1 MRCNW
6 RRWLWGVIPLAG
18 VGAAAVHLERAAIE
32 KDLTERAQQAL
43 TDGGAPWAV
52 VNFSGRDV
60 VLTGTATSENEPVEA
75 EATLRQMWGV
85 RYVNNNAGLPPIV
98 EPYLWSARR
107 RGGRVRLT
115 GSVPNRTMRQTII
128 GMTNAALP
136 GLEVVDRM
144 RVARGVPPTD
154 TWLAG
159 LSFALKQLAAL
170 KDGEVRLEDLAL
182 TIAGEAE
189 GVQAYQSVS
198 AVLKRGL
205 PKGITLAG
213 AQIAAPVVSPHVWSV
228 QYAGGQLVLSGHVA
242 NDGAKAKLMTAAA
255 TAPSGTGVVDRMEP
269 AGGAP
274 EGWADAAAAL
284 IREIVRLQSGSADI
298 KDTAVTVGGIAAD
311 EAQAQAIRDALRAA
325 LPAAFKLTDQVRVR
339 EPKVEPK
346 PPEPAPPP
354 AQLQAPAQPHQP
366 PSDPQPAKDATAPA
380 SPPSEPPPQLTGPAA
395 PPPAEPVRP
404 AAEAAPAPAAPQEA
418 AAPAPAAPQE
428 AAAPAPAAP
437 QEAAAPA
444 PPREAA
450 APVPAAPAE
459 ATAPAAVVAAPTPAP
474 PEKAAAPDP
483 RPAETT
489 GPAVAALPAAPPP
502 EAAPKAEAAPPAPG
516 GLAVCRADLIKL
528 AGANPIPFDRGSAKI
543 EAAGVDALQ
552 RIAVALKACPGVRIA
567 VEGHADIEGTPVHN
581 QKLSVRRA
589 QAVADYLT
597 GADVGLAQVETVGF
611 GSSRPAAPN
620 ATAPDRAKNRRS
632 EIIVRQ

>member
-1 MRCNW
+1 MQCNW

-18 VGAAAVHLERAAIE
+18 VGAAAVLLERAAIE

-85 RYVNNNAGLPPIV
+85 RYVNNNAGLPPIA

-115 GSVPNRTMRQTII
+115 GFVPNRTMRQTII

-213 AQIAAPVVSPHVWSV
+213 AQIAAPVVSPHVWSA

-311 EAQAQAIRDALRAA
+311 EAQAQAVRDALRAA

-346 PPEPAPPP
+346 APEPAPPP
-354 AQLQAPAQPHQP
+354 VQLQAPAQPHQP
-366 PSDPQPAKDATAPA
+366 PSDPPPVKDATAPA
-380 SPPSEPPPQLTGPAA
+380 SPSEPLPQVPAPAA
-395 PPPAEPVRP
+395 PPPAEPLRP
-404 AAEAAPAPAAPQEA
+404 AAEAPAPAPAPAAPQEA
-418 AAPAPAAPQE
+418 TGP
-428 AAAPAPAAP
+428 
-437 QEAAAPA
+437 
-444 PPREAA
+444 
-450 APVPAAPAE
+450 APAE
-459 ATAPAAVVAAPTPAP
+459 ATTPAAVVAAPSPAP

-502 EAAPKAEAAPPAPG
+502 EAALKAEAAPPPPG

-528 AGANPIPFDRGSAKI
+528 AGANPIAFDRGSAKI
-543 EAAGVDALQ
+543 EAAGVEALQ

-567 VEGHADIEGTPVHN
+567 VEGHADIEGTPAHN

-597 GADVGLAQVETVGF
+597 GADVGLAHVETAGF

-620 ATAPDRAKNRRS
+620 ATAPDRAKNRRT

>member
-18 VGAAAVHLERAAIE
+18 VGVAAVHLERAAIE

-60 VLTGTATSENEPVEA
+60 VLTGTATTENEPVEA
-75 EATLRQMWGV
+75 EATLRQLWGV

-115 GSVPNRTMRQTII
+115 GFVPNRTMRQTII

-144 RVARGVPPTD
+144 RVARGVPPSD

-170 KDGEVRLEDLAL
+170 KDGEVRLDDLAL
-182 TIAGEAE
+182 TISGEAE

-213 AQIAAPVVSPHVWSV
+213 AQIAAPVVSPHAWSA

-242 NDGAKAKLMTAAA
+242 NDGAKAKLMTAAE

-298 KDTAVTVGGIAAD
+298 KDTAVTVGGVAGD
-311 EAQAQAIRDALRAA
+311 EAQAQAVREALRSS
-325 LPAAFKLTDQVRVR
+325 LPPAFKLTDQVRVR

-354 AQLQAPAQPHQP
+354 VQQQAPAQQLK
-366 PSDPQPAKDATAPA
+366 PSDPPAKDAAATAA
-380 SPPSEPPPQLTGPAA
+380 PSGPAA
-395 PPPAEPVRP
+395 QVAAAPAVPPPAEPRP
-404 AAEAAPAPAAPQEA
+404 AEAPAAAPAAPQGA
-418 AAPAPAAPQE
+418 AAPAPAVLAEATASTVAAPTPPPPPAQ
-428 AAAPAPAAP
+428 AAAPAP
-437 QEAAAPA
+437 Q
-444 PPREAA
+444 
-450 APVPAAPAE
+450 PAE
-459 ATAPAAVVAAPTPAP
+459 A
-474 PEKAAAPDP
+474 
-483 RPAETT
+483 T

-502 EAAPKAEAAPPAPG
+502 EAAPKVEPAPPASG
-516 GLAVCRADLIKL
+516 GLVACRADLIKL
-528 AGANPIPFDRGSAKI
+528 AGANPIPFERGSAKI
-543 EAAGVDALQ
+543 EPAGLDALG
-552 RIAVALKACPGVRIA
+552 RIAAAAKACPDVRLA
-567 VEGHADIEGTPVHN
+567 SEGHADIEGSPEHN

-597 GADVGLAQVETVGF
+597 GAGVGLAHVETIGF

-620 ATAPDRAKNRRS
+620 ATAPDRARNRRT

>member
-85 RYVNNNAGLPPIV
+85 RYVNNNAGLPPIAD
-98 EPYLWSARR
+98 PYLFSARR

-115 GSVPNRTMRQTII
+115 GFVPNRTMRQTII

-170 KDGEVRLEDLAL
+170 KDGEVRLDDLAL

-189 GVQAYQSVS
+189 GVQAYQAVT

-213 AQIAAPVVSPHVWSV
+213 AQIAAPVVSPHVWSA

-298 KDTAVTVGGIAAD
+298 KDTAITVGGIAAD
-311 EAQAQAIRDALRAA
+311 EAQAQAVRDALRAA

-354 AQLQAPAQPHQP
+354 VHLQAPAQPHQP
-366 PSDPQPAKDATAPA
+366 PSDPPPAKDATTPA
-380 SPPSEPPPQLTGPAA
+380 SPSEAPPQVAAPAA
-395 PPPAEPVRP
+395 PPPSAAPPAEPIRP
-404 AAEAAPAPAAPQEA
+404 AEPPALVPAAPPQEATAPATAAPQEA
-418 AAPAPAAPQE
+418 AAPAPAAPPQE
-428 AAAPAPAAP
+428 ATAPAPAAP
-437 QEAAAPA
+437 
-444 PPREAA
+444 
-450 APVPAAPAE
+450 PAE
-459 ATAPAAVVAAPTPAP
+459 AAPAAVVAAPTPASP

-502 EAAPKAEAAPPAPG
+502 QAAPKAEPAPPAPG
-516 GLAVCRADLIKL
+516 GLVVCRADLIKL

-552 RIAVALKACPGVRIA
+552 RIAAAVKACPGVRIA
-567 VEGHADIEGTPVHN
+567 VEGHADIEGTPAHN

-597 GADVGLAQVETVGF
+597 GADVGLANVETTGF